1 MSLVTILFV
10 VIILM
15 ATFSMVHWA
24 FQAFRGAPAV
34 VVALTFV
41 FTGSVL
47 VATIVNNFVG
57 YTETMS
63 LFPML

>member
-1 MSLVTILFV
+1 MSLVALLFV

-15 ATFSMVHWA
+15 ATFAMVHWT
-24 FQAFRGAPAV
+24 FQTFRGTPAV
-34 VVALTFV
+34 VVALAFV

-57 YTETMS
+57 YAETMS